1 MIGGVLNKSKI
12 TKTSLAKTTTRSDTK
27 SWMRDNIH
35 YISYILYNA
44 SMLVNCAPEYN
55 HLALAQ
61 AELRFKRVLKRYQWT
76 RARLNVDV
84 PLVWRKEPSPPP

>member
-1 MIGGVLNKSKI
+1 
-12 TKTSLAKTTTRSDTK
+12 
-27 SWMRDNIH
+27 
-35 YISYILYNA
+35 
-44 SMLVNCAPEYN
+44 MLVNCAPEYN